1 MEYVN
6 EYTMEYVYNEY
17 LKRRELFK
25 NNIELTNPNQKLME
39 MHFKATIELI
49 DAFRTYDEV
58 NHSLIRKMAK
68 NPFIMSYILLCNDT
82 GVRLN
87 ENVIVLEDIIKDS
100 IDGID
105 TFFMELKL
113 FFIPKFLETRGQ
125 MTLSFMNVF
134 CETAVKMSI
143 GSYGLNCYFSG
154 DTIDTNEDLILKFI
168 PLLGNNI
175 PFILG
180 EKIIEELPDISL
192 AKEDVDLNWEDYE
205 EVSQFATNDLDDTT
219 CYALLA
225 NILPGECVKEFFAS
239 TLLTIQE
246 YKGKDVPEFK
256 DFFNKFYEILNAR
269 NRERGDLSLEYYI
282 DDDFKEELEYIC
294 MYIWFYSEESMLG
307 IIFAMLVLLV
317 SGVYDVYFFKES
329 FGNLIE
335 ISSTTIRELNK

>member
-17 LKRRELFK
+17 LKRCELFK

-113 FFIPKFLETRGQ
+113 FYLPKFLEEKGQ

-134 CETAVKMSI
+134 CETAVRMSI
-143 GSYGLNCYFSG
+143 GSYGLNSYFNSE
-154 DTIDTNEDLILKFI
+154 TIEANEDLLLRFI

-175 PFILG
+175 PYILG
-180 EKIIEELPDISL
+180 EEIINELPDISK
-192 AKEDVDLNWEDYE
+192 AKEDLELNWEDFE
-205 EVSQFATNDLDDTT
+205 EVSNSVSNELDDTT
-219 CYALLA
+219 CYAYLA
-225 NILPGECVKEFFAS
+225 NMLPNDCINDFFAS
-239 TLLTIQE
+239 TLLAVQAF
-246 YKGKDVPEFK
+246 KGKEAPNYEE
-256 DFFNKFYEILNAR
+256 FFNKFYEILDTR
-269 NRERGDLSLEYYI
+269 NRERGDLALEAYI
-282 DDDFKEELEYIC
+282 SPEFKDEIEYIC
-294 MYIWFYSEESMLG
+294 MYIWFYAEETMLG
-307 IIFAMLVLLV
+307 IIFSMLVLLM

>member
-17 LKRRELFK
+17 LKRCELFK

-113 FFIPKFLETRGQ
+113 FFIPKFLESRGQ

-134 CETAVKMSI
+134 CETAVKM
-143 GSYGLNCYFSG
+143 
-154 DTIDTNEDLILKFI
+154 D
-168 PLLGNNI
+168 
-175 PFILG
+175 
-180 EKIIEELPDISL
+180 
-192 AKEDVDLNWEDYE
+192 
-205 EVSQFATNDLDDTT
+205 
-219 CYALLA
+219 
-225 NILPGECVKEFFAS
+225 
-239 TLLTIQE
+239 
-246 YKGKDVPEFK
+246 
-256 DFFNKFYEILNAR
+256 
-269 NRERGDLSLEYYI
+269 
-282 DDDFKEELEYIC
+282 
-294 MYIWFYSEESMLG
+294 
-307 IIFAMLVLLV
+307 
-317 SGVYDVYFFKES
+317 
-329 FGNLIE
+329 
-335 ISSTTIRELNK
+335 

>member
-1 MEYVN
+1 
-6 EYTMEYVYNEY
+6 MEYVYNEY
-17 LKRRELFK
+17 LKRCELFK

-113 FFIPKFLETRGQ
+113 FFIPKFLESRGQ

-180 EKIIEELPDISL
+180 EKIIEEAKNNQALADLVFKVTSKMKSNVNMRSNPFKNRSDDSL
-192 AKEDVDLNWEDYE
+192 TGSEDGYVMKSIRDRSFYGREKKEDEG
-205 EVSQFATNDLDDTT
+205 
-219 CYALLA
+219 LL
-225 NILPGECVKEFFAS
+225 
-239 TLLTIQE
+239 
-246 YKGKDVPEFK
+246 Y
-256 DFFNKFYEILNAR
+256 
-269 NRERGDLSLEYYI
+269 
-282 DDDFKEELEYIC
+282 
-294 MYIWFYSEESMLG
+294 
-307 IIFAMLVLLV
+307 
-317 SGVYDVYFFKES
+317 
-329 FGNLIE
+329 
-335 ISSTTIRELNK
+335 